1 MQSVGGKHWQHT
13 FFRLSISNQNSRPG
27 KFYRTKSNII
37 CSNDTK
43 RSRSRVESFR
53 KFFGIRDLPSSKLG
67 IPVFFKSKIRATFGI
82 ESIHGM
88 WDIKNNHRDYG
99 ISRNFGSGSRDWR
112 TLLGTLKSHDGIW
125 DPLLQVLK
133 LYYSKAR
140 ENELSCPK
148 LKW

>member
-67 IPVFFKSKIRATFGI
+67 IPVFFLKVKSGRHSGLKVSTECGISKITIGITGFHEILVRDHGIDERYWGPSRAMMGF
-82 ESIHGM
+82 
-88 WDIKNNHRDYG
+88 
-99 ISRNFGSGSRDWR
+99 
-112 TLLGTLKSHDGIW
+112 GTLYCKYWSYII
-125 DPLLQVLK
+125 PKQERMSSLVL
-133 LYYSKAR
+133 S
-140 ENELSCPK
+140 
-148 LKW
+148 